1 MPTARPALLQV
12 SLLAQSGIEQMGE
25 PDTCFLQLL
34 SDNRV
39 FAAIRK
45 GAAHRQGSEDAR
57 WHDSDG
63 LLKPLDGLP
72 CLKNQF

>member
-34 SDNRV
+34 P
-39 FAAIRK
+39 
-45 GAAHRQGSEDAR
+45 
-57 WHDSDG
+57 
-63 LLKPLDGLP
+63 LLPG
-72 CLKNQF
+72 